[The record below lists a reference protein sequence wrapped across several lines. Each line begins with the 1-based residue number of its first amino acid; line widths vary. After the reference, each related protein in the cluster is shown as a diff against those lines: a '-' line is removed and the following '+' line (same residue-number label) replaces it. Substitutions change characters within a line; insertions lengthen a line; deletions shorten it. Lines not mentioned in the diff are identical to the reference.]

1 MKHIIGLVVAA
12 TVFLVVV
19 AEVLPHIAHAV
30 RVLLIPAVVGVV
42 LYLAVRIVHT
52 YLNRW

>member
-1 MKHIIGLVVAA
+1 MKPVIVLVVAA
-12 TVFLVVV
+12 TVFLIVA

-42 LYLAVRIVHT
+42 LYLAVRIVHA